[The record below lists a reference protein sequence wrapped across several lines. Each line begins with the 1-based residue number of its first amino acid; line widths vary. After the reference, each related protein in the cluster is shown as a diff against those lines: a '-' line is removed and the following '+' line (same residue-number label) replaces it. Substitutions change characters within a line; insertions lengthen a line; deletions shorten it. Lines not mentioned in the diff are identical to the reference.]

1 MTLQYET
8 HPELV
13 INRNLNINNTQK
25 ARQPDLRYSL
35 LLVLPLVRPSKL
47 SVLFWCVVC
56 SLVLRRAAFGDATRT
71 RIRQK
76 HIQLHIHAV
85 L

>member
-1 MTLQYET
+1 MKIESK
-8 HPELV
+8 
-13 INRNLNINNTQK
+13 NRNLKIEK
-25 ARQPDLRYSL
+25 RHSYSL

-56 SLVLRRAAFGDATRT
+56 SSVLRRAAFGEATRT
-71 RIRQK
+71 RVRQK
-76 HIQLHIHAV
+76 HIHAV